1 MPEKIDERKSMSESQ
16 GQTQSTGVEKP
27 QQGASHDEAT
37 FVGGVSSDEP
47 GTASSVQGEDK
58 NPEGRGS
65 KREVLQDLA
74 RERDK
79 RQELEAQLKAFQ
91 DAEEERKR
99 SEMTEIERL
108 QEDMEKS
115 QQEKEKLLAELNK
128 RDLEKA
134 RSEIA
139 LEFKIPA
146 AMADRIQ
153 GETPEE
159 IRKDAQALAEALGP
173 YTGPVDKSVGR
184 GTGQTATFD
193 LNAAIAAH
201 YS

>member
-1 MPEKIDERKSMSESQ
+1 MSESQ
-16 GQTQSTGVEKP
+16 NQVPISGVEETQSGAVKGEVISAGEVS
-27 QQGASHDEAT
+27 QGD
-37 FVGGVSSDEP
+37 P
-47 GTASSVQGEDK
+47 GIASSLQGEDK

-184 GTGQTATFD
+184 GTGQTTTFD